1 MQYQKNL
8 EFDFKKR
15 KLDFSINTK
24 ETVDFVAMETLQ
36 IQLVGVLFNCLM
48 IVFLTKTLNVVEL
61 FPLFFLMA
69 KIGFIGNSISQAF
82 KYLKEKDIKNQLV
95 NGFMN
100 VGLFYYFFMSSGFND
115 TLSLTTKAIKLLFT

>member
-69 KIGFIGNSISQAF
+69 
-82 KYLKEKDIKNQLV
+82 
-95 NGFMN
+95 
-100 VGLFYYFFMSSGFND
+100 
-115 TLSLTTKAIKLLFT
+115 